1 MSHERGTDIECID
14 LVELVTDYLE
24 GALDQ
29 ERREM
34 VEAHLRTCHGCQVY
48 LEQMRDTRE
57 YLGHVPPEVSSDLPD
72 QARRELLDAFRA
84 ENPRTPLP

>member
-1 MSHERGTDIECID
+1 MSHDSDADLECID

-34 VEAHLRTCHGCQVY
+34 VDAHLRTCDGCRVY
-48 LEQMRDTRE
+48 LKQMRETRE
-57 YLGHVPPEVSSDLPD
+57 YLGHVPPEAGSDLPD
-72 QARRELLDAFRA
+72 QARHELLDAFRA
-84 ENPRTPLP
+84 ENPR

>member
-14 LVELVTDYLE
+14 LVEMVTDYLE
-24 GALDQ
+24 SALDQ

-48 LEQMRDTRE
+48 LEQMRETRE
-57 YLGHVPPEVSSDLPD
+57 CLGHVPPQAGSDLPD

-84 ENPRTPLP
+84 ENPR

>member
-1 MSHERGTDIECID
+1 MSHETSAGLECID
-14 LVELVTDYLE
+14 LVEMVTDYLE
-24 GALDQ
+24 SALDQ

-48 LEQMRDTRE
+48 LEQMRETRE
-57 YLGHVPPEVSSDLPD
+57 HLSHVPPEAGSDLPD

-84 ENPRTPLP
+84 ENPR

>member
-34 VEAHLRTCHGCQVY
+34 VEAHLRTCDGCKVY
-48 LEQMRDTRE
+48 MEQMRETRE
-57 YLGHVPPEVSSDLPD
+57 YLGHVPPDAAEDLPD
-72 QARRELLDAFRA
+72 QARRELLDALRA
-84 ENPRTPLP
+84 ENPR

>member
-1 MSHERGTDIECID
+1 MSHERSADLECID
-14 LVELVTDYLE
+14 LVEMVTDYLE

-34 VEAHLRTCHGCQVY
+34 VEAHLRTCDGCKVY
-48 LEQMRDTRE
+48 MEQMRETRE
-57 YLGHVPPEVSSDLPD
+57 YLGHVPPDAAEDLPD

-84 ENPRTPLP
+84 ENPR

>member
-1 MSHERGTDIECID
+1 MSQDPGADLECID

-34 VEAHLRTCHGCQVY
+34 VEAHLRTCDGCKVY
-48 LEQMRDTRE
+48 LKQMRETRE
-57 YLGHVPPEVSSDLPD
+57 YLGHVPPEPGSGLPD

-84 ENPRTPLP
+84 ENPR

>member
-1 MSHERGTDIECID
+1 MSHETSADLECID
-14 LVELVTDYLE
+14 LVEMVTDYLE

-34 VEAHLRTCHGCQVY
+34 VEAHLRTCDGCKVN
-48 LEQMRDTRE
+48 LKQMRETRE
-57 YLGHVPPEVSSDLPD
+57 YLGHVPPEAGSDLPD

-84 ENPRTPLP
+84 ENPR

>member
-1 MSHERGTDIECID
+1 MSHDRGADLDCME

-34 VEAHLRTCHGCQVY
+34 VEAHLRTCDGCKVY
-48 LEQMRDTRE
+48 MEQMRETRE
-57 YLGHVPPEVSSDLPD
+57 YLGHVPPDAAEDLPD

-84 ENPRTPLP
+84 ENPR

>member
-1 MSHERGTDIECID
+1 MSHERATDLECID

-34 VEAHLRTCHGCQVY
+34 VEAHLRTCDGCKVY
-48 LEQMRDTRE
+48 MEQMRETRE
-57 YLGHVPPEVSSDLPD
+57 YLGHVPPEAGSDLPD

-84 ENPRTPLP
+84 ENPR

>member
-1 MSHERGTDIECID
+1 MSHDPGADLECID

-29 ERREM
+29 ELREM
-34 VEAHLRTCHGCQVY
+34 VEAHLRMCDGCQVY
-48 LEQMRDTRE
+48 LKQMRETRE
-57 YLGHVPPEVSSDLPD
+57 YLGHVPPEAGSDLPD

-84 ENPRTPLP
+84 ENPR